1 MYEHYQQLQNQF
13 KTVHKEVDQLRASKS
28 RPGELRR
35 EISQLEEESQQLT
48 EKIANLKKKTSSDRA
63 SRAAGCD
70 QRAAEG
76 AGGAGQVG
84 GEEA

>member
-1 MYEHYQQLQNQF
+1 MAVRCFRGFCINFHKCTSADGGVVVALNAMYEHYQQLQNQF

-48 EKIANLKKKTSSDRA
+48 EKIAN
-63 SRAAGCD
+63 
-70 QRAAEG
+70 
-76 AGGAGQVG
+76 
-84 GEEA
+84 